1 MSNDTNNGLTENETK
16 SLTALYASLDYMKC
30 NDLDYDQVI
39 NAIETIELKINE
51 NVINSFLMKFEK
63 TKLDMWKS
71 TNATKT
77 CYVENVASLGW
88 LATYEDEKFLLDS
101 DEEYFDTPSQAV
113 KWLMERVPFSCEI
126 A

>member
-39 NAIETIELKINE
+39 N
-51 NVINSFLMKFEK
+51 SFLMKFEK

-88 LATYEDEKFLLDS
+88 VATYEDEKFLLDS